1 MPPQIIRVTALNL
14 IKRKL
19 LKWMMIKISLSE
31 KKVGEVKDEMK

>member
-1 MPPQIIRVTALNL
+1 MSPQITRVTALNL

-19 LKWMMIKISLSE
+19 LKWMMIKISLLE